1 MKTLLTLF
9 VLLFSLI
16 LSSCEQKPLIEDYKI
31 EGIGL
36 GDSLLE
42 YYSKKE
48 ILNSTRVYY
57 ENDIFVSFE
66 SNLDLL
72 ENSQYNVLQI
82 RYKSN
87 DEKYIV
93 YSVVGVFYFKDNIE
107 KCDSKK
113 NDLIKEISELL
124 QIDSFED
131 SSYENSYGSMSGVYK
146 DLADDVTI
154 QIYCSDWNMK
164 TENEKN
170 WTDNLRIEINS
181 KDYLDWL
188 YSLDLNQ

>member
-9 VLLFSLI
+9 VLFFSLI

-42 YYSKKE
+42 HYSKKE

-93 YSVVGVFYFKDNIE
+93 Y
-107 KCDSKK
+107 
-113 NDLIKEISELL
+113 
-124 QIDSFED
+124 
-131 SSYENSYGSMSGVYK
+131 
-146 DLADDVTI
+146 
-154 QIYCSDWNMK
+154 
-164 TENEKN
+164 
-170 WTDNLRIEINS
+170 
-181 KDYLDWL
+181 
-188 YSLDLNQ
+188 

>member
-1 MKTLLTLF
+1 MKILLTLF

-42 YYSKKE
+42 HYSKKE

>member
-1 MKTLLTLF
+1 MKTLFTLF
-9 VLLFSLI
+9 VLFFSLI

-42 YYSKKE
+42 HYSKKE

>member
-57 ENDIFVSFE
+57 ENDIFVTFE

-72 ENSQYNVLQI
+72 ENSQYNGLQI